1 MLDDPALP
9 KGEEKNKKKVVQLEE
24 LPKAQ
29 IKMYVLI
36 PGYLQVGNFTGKT
49 TGFWG
54 AAFQEKRIIP
64 LSFMKACI
72 SYVGGHTPLCGKSS
86 VPIG

>member
-1 MLDDPALP
+1 MLNDPALP

-24 LPKAQ
+24 LPKPQ

-54 AAFQEKRIIP
+54 AAFQE
-64 LSFMKACI
+64 
-72 SYVGGHTPLCGKSS
+72 
-86 VPIG
+86 